1 MCADLALCSCRKN
14 LPGCGK
20 SPLPADQGAR
30 WPYRL
35 SPGKRVII
43 IMSCHE
49 DNGNDDNTKMK
60 TAMKTTAMITKR
72 GVTSVCNMC
81 SCLKSA
87 FTFVDILKCQY
98 FTLVKFVMKKN
109 NQSLTILREL
119 ISERND
125 GGGVWGGNISGCRK
139 LNCHQE
145 RGPSR
150 LKNKRNMIQLLTE
163 QPSCLLNG
171 PQSPTNIYNVL
182 TNHFGQE
189 MFSAGLYIK
198 YYKKQAFGD
207 LFCMMFFCPHH

>member
-1 MCADLALCSCRKN
+1 
-14 LPGCGK
+14 
-20 SPLPADQGAR
+20 
-30 WPYRL
+30 
-35 SPGKRVII
+35 
-43 IMSCHE
+43 
-49 DNGNDDNTKMK
+49 
-60 TAMKTTAMITKR
+60 MKTTAMITKR

-125 GGGVWGGNISGCRK
+125 GGGAWGGNISGCRK
-139 LNCHQE
+139 LNCHQQ

-150 LKNKRNMIQLLTE
+150 FKNGKNKRNMIKLLTE

-198 YYKKQAFGD
+198 YYKKKQAFGD
-207 LFCMMFFCPHH
+207 LFCMMLFCPHH